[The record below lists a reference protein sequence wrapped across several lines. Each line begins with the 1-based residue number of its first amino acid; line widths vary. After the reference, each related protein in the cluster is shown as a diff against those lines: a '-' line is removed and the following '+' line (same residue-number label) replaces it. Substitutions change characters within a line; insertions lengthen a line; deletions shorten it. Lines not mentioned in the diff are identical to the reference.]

1 MSDTSFEEFLQAV
14 LDRNDLQEQLKTEIN
29 QRGIE
34 TSYQLADL
42 AVEMGGERGF
52 DFSREDARVSIDEL
66 IMAGQRGAELTEE
79 ELARVTGGAGM
90 AERAGEYASKAS
102 IGREVTQSFRLDKL
116 KIGR

>member
-1 MSDTSFEEFLQAV
+1 MPDNDFEGFLQAI
-14 LDRNDLQEQLKTEIN
+14 LDRSDLQEQLKTEIN

-66 IMAGQRGAELTEE
+66 IMAGQRDQELSQD
-79 ELARVTGGAGM
+79 ELDRVAGGVGM
-90 AERAGEYASKAS
+90 AAGKSYAQKPSVVQ
-102 IGREVTQSFRLDKL
+102 EVSQTFQLDRL